1 MIRRW
6 VIFASCT
13 VAGGALGGWV
23 ASKEG
28 ISWGLLLGAA
38 VWQFL
43 DSFFARRLLKWL
55 RSEQSNETPVLMSGA
70 QPRLPGVWGDIADRI
85 RRLLKNRDQQY
96 KESQARLDEFL
107 AALQASPNGVVL
119 LDAQGRIEWCNQT
132 AAQHFGFDAQ
142 RDMQQHI
149 ANLVRDPVF
158 NAYMSKGNFSREVV
172 IPGNFSTPARPVK
185 LSVHVHGYGNDRK
198 LLLSRDITAVE
209 QAEAMRRDFVA
220 NVSHEIRTPL
230 TVVSGFI
237 ETLQTLPLKKPERD
251 RYLALMAQ
259 QSQRMQTLVEDLLT
273 LSRLEGSPL
282 PGAGEWTATKPL
294 FAQCE
299 QEAQALSVVIAP
311 QGHQLVFEPGLDCE
325 IAGIHRE
332 IGSALSNLVTN
343 AVRYTPENGLIR
355 VTWKLLADGRG
366 EFRVKDSG
374 PGIAPEHL
382 PRLTERF
389 YRVDRSRSR
398 ETGGTGL
405 GLAIV
410 KHVAQRHGAELR
422 IASQVGQGSCFS
434 IIFPAA
440 RVRPLSGASNL
451 AGPSPLAAPYG
462 IPQQAQQTAR
472 HQADG
477 YRAGGPETV
486 G

>member
-1 MIRRW
+1 MTRHW
-6 VIFASCT
+6 VLFASCT
-13 VAGGALGGWV
+13 LVGGALGGWV
-23 ASKEG
+23 ASRDG
-28 ISWGLLLGAA
+28 VSWGMLAGAV
-38 VWQFL
+38 VWHVL
-43 DSFFARRLLKWL
+43 DSFFAQRLLRWL
-55 RSEQSNETPVLMSGA
+55 RSEQSNEMPVLMGGP

-85 RRLLKNRDQQY
+85 RRILKNRDQQY
-96 KESQARLDEFL
+96 RESQAQLDDFL

-149 ANLVRDPVF
+149 ANLVRDPAF
-158 NAYMSKGNFSREVV
+158 SSYMAKGDFLLPVE

-185 LSVHVHGYGNDRK
+185 VSVHVHGYGNERK

-237 ETLQTLPLKKPERD
+237 ETLQTVPLKKAEQG
-251 RYLALMAQ
+251 RYLDLMAQ
-259 QSQRMQTLVEDLLT
+259 QSQRMQTLVNDLLT
-273 LSRLEGSPL
+273 LSRLEGSPS
-282 PGAGEWTATKPL
+282 PGVSEWTTTNSL
-294 FAQCE
+294 FVQVG
-299 QEAQALSVVIAP
+299 QEARALSALNAP
-311 QGHQLVFEPGLDCE
+311 QGHQFTFEPGQACE
-325 IAGIHRE
+325 IAGIQSE
-332 IGSALSNLVTN
+332 ICSAMSNLVSN
-343 AVRYTPENGLIR
+343 AVRYTPERGVIR
-355 VTWKLLADGRG
+355 VAWTMLADGRG
-366 EFRVKDSG
+366 EFRVEDSG

-398 ETGGTGL
+398 ESGGTGL

-422 IASQVGQGSCFS
+422 IESRLGQGSRFA
-434 IIFPAA
+434 IVFPAA
-440 RVRPLSGASNL
+440 RVRALQ
-451 AGPSPLAAPYG
+451 AA
-462 IPQQAQQTAR
+462 
-472 HQADG
+472 
-477 YRAGGPETV
+477 
-486 G
+486 